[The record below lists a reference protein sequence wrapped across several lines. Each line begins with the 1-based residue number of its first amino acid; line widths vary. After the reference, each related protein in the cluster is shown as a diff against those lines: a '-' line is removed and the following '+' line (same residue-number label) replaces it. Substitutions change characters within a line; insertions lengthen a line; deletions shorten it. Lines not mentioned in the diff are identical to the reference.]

1 MDPPL
6 ISDGQTR
13 ACNPEKSFEKLLPFP
28 KSPIGCLVYLIK
40 NEKSVDQEM
49 LKWLN
54 QLSLKLS
61 EMRKCDFELLNSFP
75 VVLGHPSGLPFIN
88 IDSFVKHIEWLESM
102 CQSKCKCPLCPYY
115 RLKLSP
121 KNQIHYIE
129 TCFWLIKYSKL
140 TDTIFKAITNIDPIY
155 IEDINNF
162 FRFGEL
168 TNEQLNNF
176 FILVEQL

>member
-1 MDPPL
+1 
-6 ISDGQTR
+6 
-13 ACNPEKSFEKLLPFP
+13 
-28 KSPIGCLVYLIK
+28 
-40 NEKSVDQEM
+40 
-49 LKWLN
+49 
-54 QLSLKLS
+54 
-61 EMRKCDFELLNSFP
+61 
-75 VVLGHPSGLPFIN
+75 
-88 IDSFVKHIEWLESM
+88 M

-176 FILVEQL
+176 FILVEQLGKENKE

>member
-75 VVLGHPSGLPFIN
+75 SNYNFYTFVFSPDKSQKFISDD
-88 IDSFVKHIEWLESM
+88 I
-102 CQSKCKCPLCPYY
+102 
-115 RLKLSP
+115 
-121 KNQIHYIE
+121 
-129 TCFWLIKYSKL
+129 L
-140 TDTIFKAITNIDPIY
+140 TDDETKRKY
-155 IEDINNF
+155 IKK
-162 FRFGEL
+162 
-168 TNEQLNNF
+168 
-176 FILVEQL
+176 